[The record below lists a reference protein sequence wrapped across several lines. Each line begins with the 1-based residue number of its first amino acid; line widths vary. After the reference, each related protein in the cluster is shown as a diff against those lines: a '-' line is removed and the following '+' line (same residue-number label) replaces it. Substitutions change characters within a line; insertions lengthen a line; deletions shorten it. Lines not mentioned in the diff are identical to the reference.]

1 MLADCLIMLVKPLLW
16 IADDKDSIK
25 QHEPALASVASNT
38 RPCFCIPV
46 WTPVLPLNHQRI
58 HSKARNFS
66 RSVCLACLS
75 RRGREGGWKTTS
87 AWRTAGSGDAQI
99 LWRNARKGRNDA
111 KLLIKN
117 TRTSTIDEGKCV
129 CSNYDAPPAVVWAE
143 STRVLRLPAA
153 SVASPTISL
162 VPIQEERLRCM
173 FSFLQWV
180 RVSGHLI

>member
-1 MLADCLIMLVKPLLW
+1 MLADCLTMLVKPLLW
-16 IADDKDSIK
+16 RVDDKDSIK
-25 QHEPALASVASNT
+25 QHEPVLASVASNT

-58 HSKARNFS
+58 HPKARNFS
-66 RSVCLACLS
+66 RSVWLACLS
-75 RRGREGGWKTTS
+75 RRGRGRRKTTS
-87 AWRTAGSGDAQI
+87 AWRTAGPGDAQI

-129 CSNYDAPPAVVWAE
+129 CSNYDAPVVVWAE
-143 STRVLRLPAA
+143 STRVFRLPTA
-153 SVASPTISL
+153 SVAFPPPIAL